1 MRGGGA
7 GARRSG
13 IDAVNEKRTE
23 QKKQSSPEAQRKQAE
38 RQSKAEREQEPFDE
52 QSLDDV
58 LRDCPL

>member
-1 MRGGGA
+1 M
-7 GARRSG
+7 
-13 IDAVNEKRTE
+13 NEKRTE
-23 QKKQSSPEAQRKQAE
+23 QKKQSSPEAHRKQAE